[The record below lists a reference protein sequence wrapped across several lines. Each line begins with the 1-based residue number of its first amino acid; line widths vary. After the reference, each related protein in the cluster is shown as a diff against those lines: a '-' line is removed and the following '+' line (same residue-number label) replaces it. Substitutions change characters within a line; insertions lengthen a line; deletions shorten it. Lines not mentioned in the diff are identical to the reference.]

1 MIGAMGVWRVIQRL
15 GQAAANHSE
24 ALSHCDAD
32 SRSVG
37 ARVENAPPAVVLGVD
52 GCALG
57 MQVRTHRLRL
67 IAGQPS
73 TELPPIEEGQCHAKA
88 GRREDGRDGPL
99 GLESAARMKE
109 RCDSAVV
116 HGLRGQPRNRRIE
129 EEIREKALGI
139 LQHPDW
145 HDFGPTFASQQ
156 LLKDMRWK

>member
-24 ALSHCDAD
+24 ALSHYHAD

-73 TELPPIEEGQCHAKA
+73 TELPPIEEGHCHRKSRPP
-88 GRREDGRDGPL
+88 RRW
-99 GLESAARMKE
+99 A
-109 RCDSAVV
+109 
-116 HGLRGQPRNRRIE
+116 
-129 EEIREKALGI
+129 
-139 LQHPDW
+139 
-145 HDFGPTFASQQ
+145 
-156 LLKDMRWK
+156 